1 MAVKQRVMVGMSGG
15 VDSSVAAALLLEHG
29 YEVAGATFL
38 LWGNGD
44 DAVVDARRVCDH
56 IGIPH
61 YVMDYRALFREHV
74 MDPFSQEYQNGR
86 TPNPCILCNRNIKF
100 GAFLRDAVAL
110 GYEYIS
116 TGHYA
121 QIESGSTTGRI
132 RLCRAHF
139 HRKDQSYVLYM
150 LTQPQLSALILPLSS
165 LEKLEVRSIA
175 ENLKLP
181 VAQKSESQDICFIP
195 DGDYASFLERHTG
208 SLPHHGDFLD
218 ADGHVIG
225 THRGAWRYTIGQRK
239 GLGVGF
245 GKPVYVQSVDTE
257 KNTVTLGENEAL
269 FRSELI
275 ASELNW
281 IDFDRLEAPCR
292 FQARIRYLH
301 TPAGSTVT
309 PSKNDTVH
317 VLFDEPQRAITKGQ
331 AVVFYDGE
339 YVVGGGTI
347 NG

>member
-1 MAVKQRVMVGMSGG
+1 MVEKKRVMVGMSGG
-15 VDSSVAAALLLEHG
+15 VDSSVAAALLLQQG
-29 YEVAGATFL
+29 YDVAGATFL

-56 IGIPH
+56 IGISH
-61 YVMDYRALFREHV
+61 HVMDYRTLFRENV
-74 MDPFSQEYQNGR
+74 IDPFSQEYQNGR

-100 GAFLRDAVAL
+100 GAFLRDAIAL

-121 QIESGSTTGRI
+121 RTEFGSDTGRMK
-132 RLCRAHF
+132 LCRAHY

-150 LTQPQLSALILPLSS
+150 LTQQQLSALILPLSP
-165 LEKLEVRSIA
+165 LEKSEVRDIA
-175 ENLKLP
+175 ANLKLP

-195 DGDYASFLERHTG
+195 DGDYASFLEKHTG
-208 SLPHHGDFLD
+208 FVPCNGDFLD

-225 THRGAWRYTIGQRK
+225 AHRGAWRYTIGQRK
-239 GLGVGF
+239 GLGIGF

-257 KNTVTLGENEAL
+257 KNTVTLGENETL

-281 IDFDRLEAPCR
+281 IDFDRLETTCR

-301 TPAGSTVT
+301 TPSVATVT
-309 PSKNDTVH
+309 PTENGAVH
-317 VLFDEPQRAITKGQ
+317 VLFDEPQRAITRGQ